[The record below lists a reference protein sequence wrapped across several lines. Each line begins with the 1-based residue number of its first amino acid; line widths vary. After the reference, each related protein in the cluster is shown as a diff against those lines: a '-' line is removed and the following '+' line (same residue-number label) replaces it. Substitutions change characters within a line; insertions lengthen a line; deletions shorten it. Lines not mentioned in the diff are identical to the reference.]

1 MKRVNIL
8 MLKRKIIALTATLLL
23 LVGLLTVGAVPA
35 AAEGYPLPEDTVLYA
50 PAAILVNLAGNPE
63 QDMVLYEKEA
73 DTVHAPGSMMRY
85 AVLGY
90 ALSRI
95 QEQGLDIDTATG
107 TYSKELFD
115 RYVAGTGVPTAN
127 MKFGEVWTLRDL
139 LAVAFMQSASD
150 AVAVLA
156 TAVDGSVSGFIDG
169 MNAMTEKLGCDYTH
183 FANLTGLDSL
193 SQYTTARDMYR
204 IVRYCQSFSVFED
217 IAVKYQVQ
225 VTPVSGGSKRTIVS
239 SNSLLQASSIHRYQ
253 PIVHSRTGLSE
264 HEGRTCASVARDA
277 GYEYLVVVMGCAE
290 ENDKGETGLHYRD
303 TKTLFRWAFSQFEY
317 KTVLGKSEILA
328 SVPLDLAWNTD
339 HINLV
344 PAAEVATVVD
354 SKLDLNQIIRK
365 ITLDAQRVDAP
376 VEKGQVLGRVE
387 LIINTDQVIGSV
399 ELVAGDTISRSWLLY
414 AWSRVAGFFT
424 SVWFWL
430 GLLAL
435 VLLIIGYV
443 ILNIVYNRRRRR
455 QRLQRVKRS

>member
-1 MKRVNIL
+1 
-8 MLKRKIIALTATLLL
+8 MLKRKILAVATIVTLLT
-23 LVGLLTVGAVPA
+23 GLLTVGAAPA
-35 AAEGYPLPEDTVLYA
+35 AAAGYALPEDTVIYA
-50 PAAILVNLAGNPE
+50 PAAILVNLAGNPA

-107 TYSKELFD
+107 TYTKELFD

-127 MKFGEVWTLRDL
+127 MNFGETWTLRDL

-156 TAVDGSVSGFIDG
+156 AAVDGSVNAFIDG
-169 MNAMTEKLGCDYTH
+169 MNGLTAELGCDYTH

-204 IVRYCQSFSVFED
+204 IVRHCQSFSVFED

-225 VTPVSGGSKRTIVS
+225 VTPVSGGTQRTIVS
-239 SNSLLQASSIHRYQ
+239 SNSLLQASSMHRYQ

-290 ENDKGETGLHYRD
+290 ENEQGETGLHYRD
-303 TKTLFRWAFSQFEY
+303 TKTLLRWAFSQFEY

-328 SVPLDLAWNTD
+328 SLPLDLAWSTD

-344 PAAEVATVVD
+344 PANEVATVVD
-354 SKLDLNQIIRK
+354 SKLDLTQIIRK
-365 ITLDAQRVDAP
+365 ITLDAERVDAP
-376 VEKGQVLGRVE
+376 VEKGQVLGKVE
-387 LIINTDQVIGSV
+387 LIINVDQVIGSV
-399 ELVAGDTISRSWLLY
+399 DLVAGDTIGRSWLLA
-414 AWSRVAGFFT
+414 AWSRVAWFFG

-430 GLLAL
+430 GLGAL
-435 VLLIIGYV
+435 ILLIIGYV

-455 QRLQRVKRS
+455 QRLQRVKRR